1 MDELMDLIGADESAA
16 QVTDKIKDLLY
27 AKSGEKIDAFRPHVA
42 NSLFGDQEVETEIDD
57 ETDEVSDE
65 SWVDPLDAPI
75 VDSTEEESEE

>member
-1 MDELMDLIGADESAA
+1 MDELLDMIGADESAA

-27 AKSGEKIDAFRPHVA
+27 AKSGEKVDAFRPHVA
-42 NSLFGDQEVETEIDD
+42 NSLFGDQETEIDD

-75 VDSTEEESEE
+75 VDSAEEE

>member
-27 AKSGEKIDAFRPHVA
+27 AKSGEKVDAFRPHVA
-42 NSLFGDQEVETEIDD
+42 NSLFNDLED
-57 ETDEVSDE
+57 ESDEVSDE

-75 VDSTEEESEE
+75 VDSEEEESEE

>member
-1 MDELMDLIGADESAA
+1 MDMIGADESAA

-27 AKSGEKIDAFRPHVA
+27 TKSGEKVDAFRPHVA

-75 VDSTEEESEE
+75 VDSAEEESEE

>member
-27 AKSGEKIDAFRPHVA
+27 AKSGEKVDAFRPHVA

-75 VDSTEEESEE
+75 VDSAEEESEE